1 MKYMH
6 FNSSCSY
13 CAVAFIL
20 SSFGIEVE
28 DTDIAL
34 KIGLPYMFSFDKGEY
49 LAGPML
55 QSSKFFNLF
64 LNPLGLVLEEHCI
77 NKQEL
82 LKAIDNKNN
91 VILGIKTDF
100 GKHAVVLVNN
110 SNDVYSF
117 FNPSWKESN
126 QETFINLS
134 KEELLKGVD
143 KEIIIGEIKQ
153 SQKKTVDLKNI
164 YRESIVNLDNY
175 KKDIVA
181 FIDNNDDMEAYKSQ
195 LDILFRP
202 LLLDAITMM
211 GLINNS
217 ALVKTMKEAQT
228 NLLDFI
234 RGKTKLDV
242 LQFKENIC
250 TIITQYKELINSV
263 AN

>member
-1 MKYMH
+1 MH

-13 CAVAFIL
+13 CALAYIL
-20 SSFGIEVE
+20 SSFSIEVE

-34 KIGLPYMFSFDKGEY
+34 KIGLPYIFAIEKDEY

-55 QSSKFFNLF
+55 QSSKYFNLF
-64 LNPLGLVLEEHCI
+64 LNPLGLELEEHCV

-82 LKAIDNKNN
+82 LNAIDNKNN
-91 VILGIKTDF
+91 VMLGIKTDF

-110 SNDVYSF
+110 SNNVYSF

-134 KEELLKGVD
+134 KEELLKRVD
-143 KEIIIGEIKQ
+143 EEIVIGEIKQ
-153 SQKKTVDLKNI
+153 SQKKTVDPKSI
-164 YRESIVNLDNY
+164 YRESIINLDKY
-175 KKDIVA
+175 KKDIVE
-181 FIDNNDDMEAYKSQ
+181 FIDNNDDIEVYKGQ
-195 LDILFRP
+195 LDNLFRP
-202 LLLDAITMM
+202 LLLDGLTMM
-211 GLINNS
+211 GLINNG

-242 LQFKENIC
+242 LQFKAKIC
-250 TIITQYKELINSV
+250 IIIAQYKEIINSV